1 MKDISKRFD
10 WGRFLKNVAII
21 AIPVALQNLMTSTGT
36 MVDTMMIARV
46 GETAVGAVGLCSQYS
61 VLMLG
66 CYWGFVGGGMLFISQ
81 YWGAQDEEGI
91 CRSYGLMLCCI
102 MSVAVIFSSVAL
114 FVPQFVMRLY
124 TDKQSIQEIGIQYLK
139 IVGFSYPLSLF
150 SISTSTLLRATERVR
165 IPLYAAIGSVLSN
178 IFLNWCLIYG
188 NLGFPALGVRGAA
201 IATVTAAGINL
212 AIIFIC
218 CAATRYP
225 FIFRFRAHFRWV
237 GEKVREFFAKCFP
250 IIINEVF
257 LGVGN
262 MTINAVLGRQS
273 ESAIAALAVFRT
285 LEGFVISF
293 FAGFSS
299 SASVLVGK
307 SVGAGELEQGY
318 QKAKRI
324 MPLCVITVAF
334 VGLFINLLKPHILHI
349 MSLSGTSFDI
359 ASYIITVFMFVAM
372 IRMGNW
378 CMNDTFRSAGDSV
391 TGTTLELIFMYVMVI
406 PTVCIAG
413 LKLKVNIYLLFPL
426 VYCDELIR
434 FVIMTVHLFSGRFI
448 RPVTPQGKERLQE
461 FRNNHRGKRA
471 RMRATP

>member
-1 MKDISKRFD
+1 MKEISRKFD
-10 WGRFLKNVAII
+10 WGRFIRNVAII

-36 MVDTMMIARV
+36 MVDTMMIAKV
-46 GETAVGAVGLCSQYS
+46 GETAVGAVGLCSQYA

-102 MSVAVIFSSVAL
+102 MSVAFIFSSVAL
-114 FVPQFVMRLY
+114 FAPQFVMGLY
-124 TDKQSIQEIGIQYLK
+124 TDKVAIQEIGIQYLK
-139 IVGFSYPLSLF
+139 IAGFAYPLQLF
-150 SISTSTLLRATERVR
+150 SISASTLLRATERVR

-188 NLGFPALGVRGAA
+188 HLGFPALGVRGAA
-201 IATVTAAGINL
+201 IATVASAGINL

-218 CAATRYP
+218 CAVTRYP

-237 GEKVREFFAKCFP
+237 GAKVREFFVKCFP

-257 LGVGN
+257 LGIGN

-273 ESAIAALAVFRT
+273 ERAIAALAVFRT
-285 LEGFVISF
+285 MEGFIISF

-307 SVGAGELEQGY
+307 SVGAGELEDGY

-334 VGLFINLLKPHILHI
+334 IGLLINLLKPKIIHA
-349 MSLSGTSFDI
+349 MSLSGQSFEI
-359 ASYIITVFMFVAM
+359 ASYIIMVYMFVAM

-391 TGTTLELIFMYVMVI
+391 TGTTLELIFMYALVI
-406 PTVCIAG
+406 PVVCITG
-413 LKLKVNIYLLFPL
+413 LKLKVSIYILFPL
-426 VYCDELIR
+426 VYCDEIIR
-434 FVIMTVHLFSGRFI
+434 FIIMTVHLFSGRFI
-448 RPVTPQGKERLQE
+448 RPVTAQGKAKLGE
-461 FRNNHRGKRA
+461 FRSSLRA
-471 RMRATP
+471 RRAR

>member
-1 MKDISKRFD
+1 MKDISRRFD

-46 GETAVGAVGLCSQYS
+46 GENAVGAVGLCSQYS

-91 CRSYGLMLCCI
+91 CRSYGLVLCCI

-114 FVPQFVMRLY
+114 FAPQFIMRLY
-124 TDKQSIQEIGIQYLK
+124 TDKVAIQEIGIQYLK
-139 IVGFSYPLSLF
+139 IAGFSYPLALF
-150 SISTSTLLRATERVR
+150 SVSASTVLRATERVR

-201 IATVTAAGINL
+201 IATVAASGINL

-218 CAATRYP
+218 CAVTHYP
-225 FIFRFRAHFRWV
+225 YIFRVKAHFRWV
-237 GEKVREFFAKCFP
+237 GAKVREFFIKCLP
-250 IIINEVF
+250 IILNEVF
-257 LGVGN
+257 LGIGN
-262 MTINAVLGRQS
+262 MTVNAVLGRQS
-273 ESAIAALAVFRT
+273 ESGIAALAVFRT
-285 LEGFVISF
+285 IEGFIISF

-307 SVGAGELEQGY
+307 SVGAGNLEDGY

-334 VGLFINLLKPHILHI
+334 VGLLVNLVKPGFLS
-349 MSLSGTSFDI
+349 MMNLSGPSFEI
-359 ASYIITVFMFVAM
+359 ASYIIMVFMFVAM

-391 TGTTLELIFMYVMVI
+391 TGTTLELVFMYAMVI
-406 PTVCIAG
+406 PVVCITG
-413 LKLKVNIYLLFPL
+413 LKLKVSIYLLFPL
-426 VYCDELIR
+426 VYCDEIIR
-434 FVIMTVHLFSGRFI
+434 FTIMTVHLISGRFI
-448 RPVTPQGKERLQE
+448 RPVTPQGKAALSE
-461 FRNNHRGKRA
+461 FRSSLRA
-471 RMRATP
+471 RRQR